1 MIKYGKKITEIEK
14 RLPML
19 IDSFSKREDILV
31 MYLFGSR
38 AINKADDL
46 SDIDIAI
53 LLKSNELSFEKEL
66 YLSGEITS
74 LLGTEEVSV
83 VLLNKA
89 PLVISYG
96 VLKESKVLFCA
107 NDNLRLDFEE
117 KIIKQYLD
125 FRYHLNIYDNEF
137 ISMIKSPEVT

>member
-1 MIKYGKKITEIEK
+1 MAVAMEWFAIIVCYGAAFIVIVGILIMAAPTGATP
-14 RLPML
+14 LPAL
-19 IDSFSKREDILV
+19 APT
-31 MYLFGSR
+31 YQ
-38 AINKADDL
+38 
-46 SDIDIAI
+46 
-53 LLKSNELSFEKEL
+53 
-66 YLSGEITS
+66 
-74 LLGTEEVSV
+74 VSV

-96 VLKESKVLFCA
+96 VLKESKVLFSA

>member
-74 LLGTEEVSV
+74 ILGTEEVSV

-96 VLKESKVLFCA
+96 VLKESKVLFSA